1 MTLTVAITYNIKII
15 MIMLMKYYFYGVQWG
30 IRITSLFREKYYNH
44 AITIVVYTIIQAVS
58 DYTND
63 DF

>member
-1 MTLTVAITYNIKII
+1 M
-15 MIMLMKYYFYGVQWG
+15 MLMMYYFLGCSGG
-30 IRITSLFREKYYNH
+30 IGITSLFREKYYNH
-44 AITIVVYTIIQAVS
+44 ALTIVVYTIIQIVS